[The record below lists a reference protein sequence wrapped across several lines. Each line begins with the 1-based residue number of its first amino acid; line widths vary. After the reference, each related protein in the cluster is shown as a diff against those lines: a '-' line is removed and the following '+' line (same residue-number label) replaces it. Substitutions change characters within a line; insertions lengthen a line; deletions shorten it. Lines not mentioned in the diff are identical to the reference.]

1 MSASKFHI
9 CSLPLSLKTLVLFRN
24 FTSIILRFSH
34 GYVTRAGDDPLVDL
48 AHVANSQMSVA
59 IGLGRNHVDFFPLSE
74 SLTLP
79 SIPQDTDTFTVK
91 YIPSWFPGAGFKR
104 RAKKYAAVLH
114 DLVEIPHNYVKTQLV
129 RYLIRGGCVEA
140 R

>member
-1 MSASKFHI
+1 MSASKFHMH
-9 CSLPLSLKTLVLFRN
+9 CLPLSLRTLFRN
-24 FTSIILRFSH
+24 FTSIVLRLSH
-34 GYVTRAGDDPLVDL
+34 GYVTQAGDDPLVDL

-59 IGLGRNHVDFFPLSE
+59 IGLGRNHVDFLPLSE

-114 DLVEIPHNYVKTQLV
+114 DLVEIPHDYVKAQLV
-129 RYLIRGGCVEA
+129 SYLISCVEA